1 MLIDTLT
8 ADSSTWPAAAT
19 MYTRITDMI
28 SAIFGPELMCS
39 GNCQKTMTAVIDFV
53 TALGADAF
61 EHSLTETTSS
71 ATIPLEFYQTEQQQM
86 AEFMPR
92 SQATRPATARR
103 RPPPP

>member
-1 MLIDTLT
+1 
-8 ADSSTWPAAAT
+8 
-19 MYTRITDMI
+19 MI

-103 RPPPP
+103 GELVEERGAEHDEAYTDYDR